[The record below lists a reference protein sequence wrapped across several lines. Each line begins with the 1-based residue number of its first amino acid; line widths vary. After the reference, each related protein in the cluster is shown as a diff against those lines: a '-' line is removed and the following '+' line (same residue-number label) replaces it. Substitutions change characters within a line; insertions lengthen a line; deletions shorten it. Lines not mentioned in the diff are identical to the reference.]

1 MEKFIYLFI
10 INSFQRFRFLLYFE
24 ILGKMLLILISL
36 TLESYH
42 KDFYRNLVSLTRD
55 SF

>member
-24 ILGKMLLILISL
+24 ILEKMLLILISL

-42 KDFYRNLVSLTRD
+42 KQISSLSEFSFFDTR
-55 SF
+55 